1 MAKGK
6 VFGPELPPAMKKARR
21 AAQRAAKPS
30 LALKK
35 AVNQII
41 SRKSETK
48 QAGFYGTSGV
58 YPQTGAYADRN
69 YSTQNATVTTVAG
82 DVKMLLPYIQQGT
95 EDWQRVGNKIQPL
108 TLKIHGTVKIAQSQ
122 TLPPNFSPTDLFAV
136 QWILTSKTW
145 KSYQALLNLD
155 LTRLLKT
162 QEGSTVAY
170 DGTVWGSR
178 LELAEEDF
186 SQISKRVIRLRYAG
200 IVAGGGGT
208 NSSSIANSHDY
219 VYNYTITMNQKKLPA
234 TLLYPEQGSTV
245 PAPYANQ
252 PTNYAPFMIMG
263 FYKADGSAIGPTG
276 TVLLENTYT
285 TIMKYKDM

>member
-1 MAKGK
+1 MVKVPRNRGKKKGGGFK
-6 VFGPELPPAMKKARR
+6 PK
-21 AAQRAAKPS
+21 AAKPS
-30 LALKK
+30 TALVR
-35 AVNQII
+35 AVSQVIA
-41 SRKSETK
+41 RKSETK
-48 QAGFYGTSGV
+48 QAGFYGTAGT

-69 YSTQNATVTTVAG
+69 YSTQNSTVTAVAG

-95 EDWQRVGNKIQPL
+95 EDWQRVGNKIQP
-108 TLKIHGTVKIAQSQ
+108 TSLKIMGTVKIGQSQ

-145 KSYQALLNLD
+145 KSYQALLQLD

-186 SQISKRVIRLRYAG
+186 TQISKRIIRLRYAG

-208 NSSSIANSHDY
+208 NSSSVANSHDY
-219 VYNYTITMNQKKLPA
+219 VYNYTVTLNQKKLPA

-263 FYKADGSAIGPTG
+263 FYKADGSALGPPA
-276 TVLLENTYT
+276 VLLENTYT
-285 TIMKYKDM
+285 TILKYKDM